1 MSGPACC
8 VLKYRSL
15 KRHVFSSFVV
25 REKEVYGFARG
36 GYEFTFF
43 FWWYYNTLLQV
54 YVFRLQKTVMHL
66 TITWLGF
73 ASLIALKRNISCVML
88 SKRIEKK
95 KYSQRNSMSSSSQ
108 KSWPLFFFI
117 ILRFCSLY
125 NVNKPSLHCRRLH
138 RFPTQVSNL
147 YLRVVMPRAS
157 SPTPTHT
164 HYRSR
169 PASPP

>member
-95 KYSQRNSMSSSSQ
+95 IFTTKFY
-108 KSWPLFFFI
+108 
-117 ILRFCSLY
+117 
-125 NVNKPSLHCRRLH
+125 
-138 RFPTQVSNL
+138 
-147 YLRVVMPRAS
+147 VVF
-157 SPTPTHT
+157 
-164 HYRSR
+164 
-169 PASPP
+169 